1 MSEPGH
7 QRAADLVKRD
17 FTAARPNAV
26 WVADFTYVH
35 AWCGI
40 VYVAFVV
47 DVYSRAIVGWSAS
60 TSKRATLVLDALDM
74 ALWRRGRA
82 GRPAGPGLIHH
93 SDAGS
98 RCTCFRFTDD
108 RRDRRLH
115 RYGRGC
121 AGQASGR
128 RSSVFKQ
135 PGMIVQVEP
144 ACCRCGLISITWSG
158 PAH

>member
-93 SDAGS
+93 SNAGS

-115 RYGRGC
+115 RYGRGFPLNRLTF
-121 AGQASGR
+121 A
-128 RSSVFKQ
+128 F
-135 PGMIVQVEP
+135 PQVSDTP
-144 ACCRCGLISITWSG
+144 
-158 PAH
+158 